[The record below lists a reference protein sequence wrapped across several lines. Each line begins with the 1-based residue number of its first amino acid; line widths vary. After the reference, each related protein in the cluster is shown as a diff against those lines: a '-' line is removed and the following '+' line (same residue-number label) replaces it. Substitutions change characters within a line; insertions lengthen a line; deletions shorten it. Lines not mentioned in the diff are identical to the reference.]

1 MAYYTLM
8 SQMNWKLSSYQPS
21 PHLHHGPAH
30 PAPSG
35 HPVWGWMGVLPLH
48 PGGLQVAAHLALLHP
63 GNEKT
68 WQEVRRRLRKS
79 TRWLWKWVLVVFL
92 LSWAQMVLPRGLIWG
107 WVPVRSLWTIGGWK
121 GQVWWIHLE
130 IKMQPEQKGYECIE
144 QINQSIKNLDTLTFS
159 KEMSQDENVQTHEGR
174 HDPSVSLEL
183 RANRWLGEGKCG
195 VAGWGSSRRPMRG
208 CILLWDRRGP
218 SSTLHHHVSPST
230 ALRNC
235 LPSQGGCQC
244 PAPTIPPTRNV

>member
-1 MAYYTLM
+1 
-8 SQMNWKLSSYQPS
+8 
-21 PHLHHGPAH
+21 
-30 PAPSG
+30 
-35 HPVWGWMGVLPLH
+35 
-48 PGGLQVAAHLALLHP
+48 
-63 GNEKT
+63 
-68 WQEVRRRLRKS
+68 
-79 TRWLWKWVLVVFL
+79 
-92 LSWAQMVLPRGLIWG
+92 MVLPRGLIWG

-195 VAGWGSSRRPMRG
+195 VAG
-208 CILLWDRRGP
+208 
-218 SSTLHHHVSPST
+218 
-230 ALRNC
+230 
-235 LPSQGGCQC
+235 
-244 PAPTIPPTRNV
+244 